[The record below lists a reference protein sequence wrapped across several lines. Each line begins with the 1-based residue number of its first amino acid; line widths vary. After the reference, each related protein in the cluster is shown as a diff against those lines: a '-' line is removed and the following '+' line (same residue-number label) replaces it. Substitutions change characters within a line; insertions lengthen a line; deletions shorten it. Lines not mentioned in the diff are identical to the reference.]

1 MTTQQP
7 RFGSPNDSGRRE
19 RGAAYAGMG
28 TAVAGGSAYAFG
40 RGQRRM
46 GMSAQEAG
54 TQRYH
59 AGTDGAKKIMDEAQ
73 RASATG
79 KVDGRSKTGRQ
90 LKGFK
95 AEIEAGRS
103 QYFSGSKMVSR
114 SKPYRIG
121 GLAALAAGAGLLGA
135 GVIGSD
141 RARAKSLRPRKSNV
155 TSMDEYRNK
164 AAQASGGFVAQA
176 DGKARQGYHDPA
188 PKPVDDKMRA
198 YFERNGMLADG
209 ASEADVQAL
218 ARRMRENGR

>member
-95 AEIEAGRS
+95 SEIEAGRS

-141 RARAKSLRPRKSNV
+141 WARSRGLRPAKSTV
-155 TSMDEYRNK
+155 TDIGEYRKRADVDGGLLRN
-164 AAQASGGFVAQA
+164 AAGGRNEIP
-176 DGKARQGYHDPA
+176 GRPA
-188 PKPVDDKMRA
+188 PGKQRHYLVDRGMVNPDASDREVLDVLRRERA
-198 YFERNGMLADG
+198 
-209 ASEADVQAL
+209 
-218 ARRMRENGR
+218 NGR